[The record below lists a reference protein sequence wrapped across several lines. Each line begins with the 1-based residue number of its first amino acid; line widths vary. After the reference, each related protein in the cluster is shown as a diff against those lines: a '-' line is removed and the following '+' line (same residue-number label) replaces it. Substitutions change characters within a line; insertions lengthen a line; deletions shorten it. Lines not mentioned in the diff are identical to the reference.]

1 MSTPD
6 GGENSQATAGP
17 LVAKLTQVVRLE
29 DLNEVVHTL
38 VRQAMAGSGEQA
50 MAGGGEQQNPIAGSS
65 DPCSGG
71 KEG

>member
-6 GGENSQATAGP
+6 GGENSHATAGP
-17 LVAKLTQVVRLE
+17 LVVRLE